1 MRVESRQEAVPVSW
15 VYHWSNISSSQA
27 DEPKHLVLVWCYPSP
42 RRALSTMRHPHI
54 ATTETMPCDNNN
66 RNHVM
71 WQQQQKQCH
80 VTTTTETMSC
90 DYNNNGNVVMG
101 LHQQW
106 KCCHVTTTTETMS
119 CDYNN
124 NRNVVMWLQQ
134 WKCCHV
140 TTTTKLCSY
149 NDDDDNS
156 FIWLHVNKNNDNI
169 AAKWS
174 YADWL
179 HLMNCVISSLLI

>member
-106 KCCHVTTTTETMS
+106 KCCHVTTTT
-119 CDYNN
+119 
-124 NRNVVMWLQQ
+124 
-134 WKCCHV
+134 
-140 TTTTKLCSY
+140 KLCSY
-149 NDDDDNS
+149 NDDDKNS
-156 FIWLHVNKNNDNI
+156 LIWLHVNKNNDNI